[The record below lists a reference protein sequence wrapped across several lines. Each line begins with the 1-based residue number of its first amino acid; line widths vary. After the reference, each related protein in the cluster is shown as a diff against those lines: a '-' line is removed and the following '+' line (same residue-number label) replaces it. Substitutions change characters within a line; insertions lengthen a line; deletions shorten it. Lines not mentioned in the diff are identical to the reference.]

1 MKRGKFITIEGSEGA
16 GKSTALRFIQEY
28 FTKIALEVVYT
39 REPGGTPLAE
49 EIRQVLLSP
58 HHAEKMSSMA
68 ELLLMFASRAQHIH
82 QLIQPA
88 LQAGKWVI
96 SDRFV
101 DATYAYQGYGRQM
114 SLQEIK
120 ALDQLVVE
128 KYYPDL
134 TLLLDISPDIGMQR
148 AMKRGAGKDRIEQE
162 KMDFFERVREGY
174 LSRAEQEPKRI
185 KIINAE
191 KPLIEVKADIQAIL
205 DAFVAEVV
213 A

>member
-1 MKRGKFITIEGSEGA
+1 MKLGKFITIEGSEGA

-28 FTKIALEVVYT
+28 FATQKIDVVYT

-58 HHAEKMSSMA
+58 NHTEKMSSIA

-82 QLIQPA
+82 QLIQPS

-101 DATYAYQGYGRQM
+101 DATYAYQGYGRQLDM
-114 SLQEIK
+114 QEIK
-120 ALDQLVVE
+120 TLDQLVVE

-134 TLLLDISPDIGMQR
+134 TLLLDISPSIGMER
-148 AMKRGAGKDRIEQE
+148 AMQRGNQKDRIEQE
-162 KMDFFERVREGY
+162 RIDFFERVRLGY
-174 LSRAEQEPKRI
+174 LSRAEQDPKRI

-191 KPLIEVKADIQAIL
+191 QPLADVKADIELIL
-205 DAFVAEVV
+205 NAFMLQVTL
-213 A
+213 